1 MRALLFALIAFA
13 AGYATAIATNPQSV
27 DQIAQ
32 SSARDG
38 GPQQVASNARS
49 SGREVFLTDAR
60 GHVEATADIDGR
72 GMAVLVDT
80 GASAVVLRESDARRA
95 GHRPHRSDFTVPVNT
110 ANGQAFFAPIVLR
123 SVELGS
129 IRVRNV
135 QALVARDE
143 DLSANLLGMSFL
155 SQLEGFRFEG
165 QELILEN

>member
-1 MRALLFALIAFA
+1 MRALLFALVAFA
-13 AGYATAIATNPQSV
+13 AGYATAIATSGQSV
-27 DQIAQ
+27 EQAPQ
-32 SSARDG
+32 TAAREAA
-38 GPQQVASNARS
+38 PQQLASNARS

-60 GHVEATADIDGR
+60 GHVAARADIDGR
-72 GMAVLVDT
+72 GIEVLVDT

-95 GHRPHRSDFTVPVNT
+95 GHRPHHSDFTVPVNT
-110 ANGQAFFAPIVLR
+110 ANGQAFFAPITLR
-123 SVELGS
+123 TVELGS

-155 SQLEGFRFEG
+155 SQLDSFRFEG